1 MADRIGTVIDA
12 VVGVRDAS
20 DEGFGFGSNHKDCL
34 ARSRY
39 LPIKKAVH
47 LSIITNLKSLMIN
60 RLVPRD
66 LFEDFNGLAPANL
79 ANSITLREHQ
89 PTI

>member
-1 MADRIGTVIDA
+1 MANRIGTVIFA
-12 VVGVRDAS
+12 VVGVRNAS

-47 LSIITNLKSLMIN
+47 FINYNKLEVADDQQTSSQGSI
-60 RLVPRD
+60 
-66 LFEDFNGLAPANL
+66 
-79 ANSITLREHQ
+79 
-89 PTI
+89 